1 MNTEKTY
8 IHRRVCLCRQCGGTG
23 SVTVYAEKDVRRE
36 YPQQKVCPQCQGSG
50 RIWLSGTVIK
60 QIEPYAE
67 PEPYSVQASQ
77 GGSQSPLQRNQS
89 VHVCMDQAQ
98 PPMRLEGAAFEA
110 EPGIP
115 GHLLRCGKQRYNRHD
130 V

>member
-1 MNTEKTY
+1 MKTEKTY

-23 SVTVYAEKDVRRE
+23 TVTVYAEKDVRRE

-67 PEPYSVQASQ
+67 PEP
-77 GGSQSPLQRNQS
+77 
-89 VHVCMDQAQ
+89 
-98 PPMRLEGAAFEA
+98 
-110 EPGIP
+110 
-115 GHLLRCGKQRYNRHD
+115 
-130 V
+130 